1 MSGVSCWAVG
11 MPENGLMLIVLSVL
25 VNFWSG
31 DAHPQCL
38 DYKPPFQPPEPLV
51 FCKEYAKF
59 GCCTLEKDNIIS
71 ERFYQIMD
79 YFDYTGFVACG
90 KYIRSILCQECS
102 PYAAHLYDAEDA
114 NTPMR
119 QLPGLC
125 GDYCSDYWR
134 QCRYTLSLLIDNYN
148 LTAGIED
155 DRNKFCDFL
164 VLKDPQYCYPSVLS
178 NADLNSNLGDLQED
192 PEGCL
197 QLCLQEVANGL
208 RNPVAMIHADDG
220 THRFWVAEQLGY
232 VWTYLPNGSRIDR
245 PFLNLTKAVLT
256 SPWTGD
262 ERGFLCM
269 ALHPRFTT
277 VRKAYVYYSVKVGK
291 EERIRI
297 SEFTLSVADMNMLDH
312 TSERVLL
319 EVKEPASNH
328 NGGQLL
334 FGHDG
339 YLYIFTGDGGR
350 AGDPFGKFGNSQNKS
365 ALLGKVL
372 RVDVDNNDD
381 GAPYSIPSDNP
392 FLGEK
397 GARPEVYAYGV
408 RNMWR
413 CSIDRGDPITGQ
425 GRGRLFC
432 GDVGQN
438 KFEEVDI
445 IAKGGNYGWRAKEG
459 FSCYDKRL
467 CLNSSLDDILPIF
480 AYPHK
485 LGKSVTGGYVYRG
498 CQMPNLNGRY
508 IFGDFMSGRLMSLRE
523 NLNTGKWDY
532 TEVCMGSDKTCSFP
546 KLINSYYKYIISF
559 AEDEAGELY
568 FLATGVPS
576 AHSRAGVVYKI
587 VDPSRRAP
595 PGKCHYKPTPVQIK
609 GKLIPF
615 HPKEEFVIDKKP
627 TTTAPPL
634 TTKPVTTRPPTTTA
648 RPAAARTPK
657 RPPSAG
663 GPRTTPRPVTNPPL
677 TTTRGPRTT
686 PPPARSVTTPRPH
699 YGATT
704 ARSGHMPNVP
714 LTRPT
719 PTPRARVTAS
729 PRPRTVPTARP
740 RAPLATS
747 RPHPTSRPP
756 QPTASPNI
764 RTTPRPPYWTPAPKP
779 TSKAQGPNF
788 TLSKSSGK
796 GQSQD
801 GRVEKEGENQVQK
814 PRRRGNKQRKN
825 GRRRSRSGRVRLIS
839 EAGDQHTDRGRVEIF
854 VRGEWG
860 TVCDDLFDSKAAA
873 VVCRQLGFPYALRV
887 AKRAELG
894 AAAADVPILL
904 DDVECDGTEKTL
916 LDCRHARVGKNNCS
930 HQEDVGVVC
939 GHSEQ

>member
-1 MSGVSCWAVG
+1 
-11 MPENGLMLIVLSVL
+11 MPENGLLLIVLTVL
-25 VNFWSG
+25 TSFRSG

-38 DYKPPFQPPEPLV
+38 DYKPPFQPPEPLI
-51 FCKEYAKF
+51 FCKEYTKF
-59 GCCTLEKDNIIS
+59 GCCTLEKDNLIS

-119 QLPGLC
+119 ELPGLC
-125 GDYCSDYWR
+125 SGYCSDYWR
-134 QCRYTLSLLIDNYN
+134 QCRYTLSLLIENN
-148 LTAGIED
+148 NITASIEE
-155 DRNKFCDFL
+155 DRDKFCDFL
-164 VLKDPQYCYPSVLS
+164 VLKDPQYCYPSVLA
-178 NADLNSNLGDLQED
+178 NDELNSNLGDLQED
-192 PEGCL
+192 KEGCL
-197 QLCLQEVANGL
+197 QLCLEEVANGL
-208 RNPVAMIHADDG
+208 RNPVAMVHADDG

-256 SPWTGD
+256 SPWAGD
-262 ERGFLCM
+262 ERGFLCI

-277 VRKAYVYYSVKVGK
+277 VKKAYVYYSVKVGK

-297 SEFTLSVADMNMLDH
+297 SEFTLSEADMNMLDH
-312 TSERVLL
+312 TSERILL
-319 EVKEPASNH
+319 EVREPASNH

-372 RVDVDNNDD
+372 RVDVDNNDY

-392 FLGEK
+392 FVGEK
-397 GARPEVYAYGV
+397 GAKPEVYAYGV

-413 CSIDRGDPITGQ
+413 CSIDRGDPLTGY
-425 GRGRLFC
+425 GRGRMFC

-445 IAKGGNYGWRAKEG
+445 IVKGGNYGWRAKEG
-459 FSCYDKRL
+459 FSCYDKKL
-467 CLNSSLDDILPIF
+467 CLNSSLDDVLPIF
-480 AYPHK
+480 DYPHK
-485 LGKSVTGGYVYRG
+485 MGKSVTGGYVYRG

-523 NLNTGKWDY
+523 NLSTGKWDY
-532 TEVCMGSDKTCSFP
+532 TEVCMGSDKACSFP

-576 AHSRAGVVYKI
+576 AHSRAGVVYKV

-595 PGKCHYKPTPVQIK
+595 PGKCHYKPSPVKIK

-615 HPKEEFVIDKKP
+615 HPKEEFVMDKKP

-634 TTKPVTTRPPTTTA
+634 TTKPVTTRPPATKGRATA
-648 RPAAARTPK
+648 RTTK
-657 RPPSAG
+657 RPPPAE
-663 GPRTTPRPVTNPPL
+663 GPRTTLRPVTTPPL
-677 TTTRGPRTT
+677 TTPKRSQTSAPS
-686 PPPARSVTTPRPH
+686 ARRSTTPRPH
-699 YGATT
+699 YGTTTVRSGQASTVPFPRPTLAPRLRVTATPKPKFATT
-704 ARSGHMPNVP
+704 AR
-714 LTRPT
+714 TRAHHAIIPQ
-719 PTPRARVTAS
+719 
-729 PRPRTVPTARP
+729 
-740 RAPLATS
+740 
-747 RPHPTSRPP
+747 P
-756 QPTASPNI
+756 QPTARLNL

-779 TSKAQGPNF
+779 TSKPRVPNF
-788 TLSKSSGK
+788 TVTKLSEK
-796 GQSQD
+796 GQGQD
-801 GRVEKEGENQVQK
+801 DRVSKQEDRLGSNQVQK
-814 PRRRGNKQRKN
+814 PRRRGKKQRKN
-825 GRRRSRSGRVRLIS
+825 GRRRSRSGRVRLVGLLS
-839 EAGDQHTDRGRVEIF
+839 NAEAGDQVQGRVEIF
-854 VRGEWG
+854 IRGEWG

-887 AKRAELG
+887 ARRAEFG
-894 AAAADVPILL
+894 AAATDVRILL
-904 DDVECDGTEKTL
+904 DDVECEGTEQTL

-930 HQEDVGVVC
+930 HYEDVGVVC